1 MLFEAIVFLV
11 INIHCSKATRKYQF
25 DKRYAKVLMAL
36 FAGTLKR
43 RFQKSLQLFEKRKK
57 REKINRFVDNII
69 NPPVLRKNSTPKS
82 KSFQKQISMRFSGC
96 FK

>member
-1 MLFEAIVFLV
+1 MPCAQAMIYKKNISFWLLSFDMLFEAIVFLV

-43 RFQKSLQLFEKRKK
+43 RFQKSLQLFEKSKK
-57 REKINRFVDNII
+57 REKI
-69 NPPVLRKNSTPKS
+69 S
-82 KSFQKQISMRFSGC
+82 
-96 FK
+96 